1 MVLLPAAGR
10 ADPSA
15 RSVPEREFALAPG
28 GVRSLRPMSGSL
40 TMPRV
45 LLLAVL
51 AAGLSACSADGGAAA
66 PSPSPAVSSPA
77 AAEST
82 PAEEPSASASA
93 GPTSLDEPSDGSA
106 EPTVDPDVAARDD
119 EAGDEEQAIY
129 LLGNLGMNPAQ
140 PDTLDVLTGAGD
152 TQSVPLSP
160 YALVLDQRGRICDKG
175 KVPHRCT
182 VDQLR
187 KALGAR
193 KAVRAKVTLRK
204 GTAVL
209 VEEVT
214 EN

>member
-1 MVLLPAAGR
+1 MVLLPAAGH

-28 GVRSLRPMSGSL
+28 GVRWLRPMSGSL

-66 PSPSPAVSSPA
+66 PPPSPAVSSPA
-77 AAEST
+77 PAEST
-82 PAEEPSASASA
+82 PAGEPSVSAV
-93 GPTSLDEPSDGSA
+93 PTFPDEPSDGSA
-106 EPTVDPDVAARDD
+106 EPTADPDVAARDD
-119 EAGDEEQAIY
+119 EADDAEQAVY

-160 YALVLDQRGRICDKG
+160 HAPVLDQRGRICDKG

-193 KAVRAKVTLRK
+193 KEVRAKVTLRK

>member
-1 MVLLPAAGR
+1 
-10 ADPSA
+10 
-15 RSVPEREFALAPG
+15 
-28 GVRSLRPMSGSL
+28 MSGSL

-66 PSPSPAVSSPA
+66 PPPSPAVSSP
-77 AAEST
+77 T
-82 PAEEPSASASA
+82 PAESAPVGVPSISA
-93 GPTSLDEPSDGSA
+93 SA
-106 EPTVDPDVAARDD
+106 EPTSPDEPADGSAKPTEDPDVAARDD
-119 EAGDEEQAIY
+119 GDDDAGQAIY
-129 LLGNLGMNPAQ
+129 LLGDLGMNPAQ

-193 KAVRAKVTLRK
+193 KVVRAKVTLRK

-214 EN
+214 ED

>member
-1 MVLLPAAGR
+1 
-10 ADPSA
+10 
-15 RSVPEREFALAPG
+15 
-28 GVRSLRPMSGSL
+28 
-40 TMPRV
+40 MPRV

-66 PSPSPAVSSPA
+66 PPPSPAVSSPA
-77 AAEST
+77 TAEST
-82 PAEEPSASASA
+82 PAGEPSASASA
-93 GPTSLDEPSDGSA
+93 GPTSPDEPSDGPADGSA
-106 EPTVDPDVAARDD
+106 KPTADSDVAARDD
-119 EAGDEEQAIY
+119 EAGDAEPAIY
-129 LLGNLGMNPAQ
+129 LLGSLGMNPAQ

-160 YALVLDQRGRICDKG
+160 QAVVLDQQGRICDKG

-182 VDQLR
+182 VGQLR
-187 KALGAR
+187 KALGAH

-214 EN
+214 EG